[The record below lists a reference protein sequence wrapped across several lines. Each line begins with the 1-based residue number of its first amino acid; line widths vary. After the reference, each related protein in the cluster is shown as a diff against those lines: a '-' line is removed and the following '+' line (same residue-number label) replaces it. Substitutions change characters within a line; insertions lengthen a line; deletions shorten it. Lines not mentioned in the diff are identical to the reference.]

1 MTEAEEGKIR
11 VWTVPTCVLCSCLL
25 EILTVLEMLYSWASQ
40 LRSLLQV
47 YLKAEKMG
55 DKKETIEWEY
65 KHDLRFSAFQV
76 FREKADVCN

>member
-1 MTEAEEGKIR
+1 
-11 VWTVPTCVLCSCLL
+11 
-25 EILTVLEMLYSWASQ
+25 MLYSWASQ